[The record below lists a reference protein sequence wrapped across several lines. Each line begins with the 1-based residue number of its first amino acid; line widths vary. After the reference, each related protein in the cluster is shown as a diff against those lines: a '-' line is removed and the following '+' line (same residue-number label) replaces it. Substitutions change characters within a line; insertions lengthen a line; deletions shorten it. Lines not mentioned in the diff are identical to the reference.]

1 MPVNNWVAYD
11 SAVICPRG
19 RNFQIK
25 HLGLISYWLAGIIH
39 PPLSHSIWVLLRNM
53 VLLLLQWLT
62 RALHWEVDAM
72 CFVWKS
78 PVGFLFFYI
87 ICSKPLSR
95 SLVRFLCVFP
105 RKLMGTSAWMT
116 RHCLGDKLVC
126 ILENSVSIVLSPM
139 GSFLLW
145 SRIIQM
151 INALVL
157 IVMASQATREKTFM
171 ELMIF
176 TRDQNRGL
184 ISENK

>member
-1 MPVNNWVAYD
+1 M
-11 SAVICPRG
+11 
-19 RNFQIK
+19 
-25 HLGLISYWLAGIIH
+25 
-39 PPLSHSIWVLLRNM
+39 
-53 VLLLLQWLT
+53 
-62 RALHWEVDAM
+62 
-72 CFVWKS
+72 
-78 PVGFLFFYI
+78 
-87 ICSKPLSR
+87 
-95 SLVRFLCVFP
+95 
-105 RKLMGTSAWMT
+105 
-116 RHCLGDKLVC
+116 
-126 ILENSVSIVLSPM
+126 SIVLSPM